1 MIKANYLNEL
11 YKLAVKKKYIV
22 FLVIAVVICFFKV
35 GVSWAIS
42 MLSEQQVALR
52 SSNFA
57 MTMLPFFAEIYIP
70 LIAFMSVTDLMSTE
84 FHDNT
89 IKALLLRPIKRWEII
104 VTKLM
109 ASVSVCA
116 IYFLVVFLTCTVL
129 EFVFGSPSAARIS
142 AAFAS
147 YVMDIVPLA
156 VVALM
161 TVMINMLTNSTTLA
175 MFLSILIYAFFK
187 FIYLFGGA
195 WGSMFF
201 AAYMQWH
208 KLWIGV
214 TLPLGALLIKTS
226 ILAGW
231 AILLYTVSYILFEK
245 KEF

>member
-1 MIKANYLNEL
+1 MIRANYLNEL

-22 FLVIAVVICFFKV
+22 FLIIAVVICFFKV
-35 GVSWAIS
+35 GVSWLIS
-42 MLSEQQVALR
+42 ILSEQRMALR
-52 SSNFA
+52 SSNIA

-70 LIAFMSVTDLMSTE
+70 MIAFMSVTDLVSTE

-104 VTKLM
+104 VTKLT
-109 ASVSVCA
+109 AAISVCA
-116 IYFLVVFLTCTVL
+116 VYFLVVFLTCTVL
-129 EFVFGSPSAARIS
+129 EFIFATPSIARIA
-142 AAFAS
+142 AAFAA
-147 YVMDIVPLA
+147 YVLDIIPLA

-161 TVMINMLTNSTTLA
+161 ALLINMLTNSTTLA

-187 FIYLFGGA
+187 FVYLFGGA

-201 AAYMQWH
+201 AAFMQWH
-208 KLWIGV
+208 KIWVGV
-214 TLPLGALLIKTS
+214 TLPFGALVIKTS

-231 AILLYTVSYILFEK
+231 AILLYTTSYILFEK

>member
-22 FLVIAVVICFFKV
+22 FLIIAIVICFFKV
-35 GVSWAIS
+35 GVSWVIS
-42 MLSEQQVALR
+42 ILSEEQLALR
-52 SSNFA
+52 SSNIA

-70 LIAFMSVTDLMSTE
+70 LIAFMSVTDLISSE

-109 ASVSVCA
+109 AAVSVCA
-116 IYFLVVFLTCTVL
+116 VYFLVVFLTCTVL
-129 EFVFGSPSAARIS
+129 EFIFGTPSPARIF

-147 YVMDIVPLA
+147 YVLDIIPLSI
-156 VVALM
+156 VALM
-161 TVMINMLTNSTTLA
+161 AVLINMLTNSTTLA

-187 FIYLFGGA
+187 FVYLFGGA

-208 KLWIGV
+208 KIWIGI
-214 TLPLGALLIKTS
+214 TLPFGALIIKTA

-231 AILLYTVSYILFEK
+231 ATLLYTTSYILFEK